1 MHCTGDVKILTLMDS
16 AFSDD
21 RFRPVMLEE
30 VPHLECE
37 VSLLH
42 SFEKARNPLDWEVG
56 KHGIMIDFEVDDQSF
71 SATFLPEVASEEG
84 WDQLTTLK
92 YLVAKAGY
100 FFTESR
106 IFLLDDI

>member
-1 MHCTGDVKILTLMDS
+1 MHCTGSLWIVVFLVS
-16 AFSDD
+16 AFRDD

-56 KHGIMIDFEVDDQSF
+56 KHGIMIDFEVEDNLSVLHSF
-71 SATFLPEVASEEG
+71 
-84 WDQLTTLK
+84 LK
-92 YLVAKAGY
+92 
-100 FFTESR
+100 S
-106 IFLLDDI
+106 LLKRVGTN